1 MRICLIKNYSLLLF
15 FILYFNNVQS
25 NDNSIIINNKHII
38 NIINMV
44 TLSSC
49 FSLQPHIKKINKSK
63 LTLDET
69 ILLNH
74 IIQTVFIIS
83 YFVCKKKSGLS
94 LKELKELK
102 IKSLCLSCINVA
114 MTMYQSFLFS
124 KLIKN
129 NKISSIL
136 PILNSLTGV
145 ISLLIGKYIFY
156 ESVSKNSIFGL
167 IFIIIGSFLL
177 Y

>member
-15 FILYFNNVQS
+15 LILYFNNAQG
-25 NDNSIIINNKHII
+25 NDNSMIVINKNII

-49 FSLQPHIKKINKSK
+49 FSLQPHIKKLNKSK
-63 LTLDET
+63 LTIDET

-74 IIQTVFIIS
+74 IIQTVFILS
-83 YFVCKKKSGLS
+83 YFVYKRKDVLS
-94 LKELKELK
+94 FKELK
-102 IKSLCLSCINVA
+102 IKSLCLSSISVA

-124 KLIKN
+124 KLIRN
-129 NKISSIL
+129 NKISTVL
-136 PILNSLTGV
+136 PILNSLTGI
-145 ISLLIGKYIFY
+145 ISLIIGKYIFY
-156 ESVSKNSIFGL
+156 EPVSKNSIFGL
-167 IFIIIGSFLL
+167 FFIIIGSFLL

>member
-15 FILYFNNVQS
+15 LFCIFNNVQC
-25 NDNSIIINNKHII
+25 NDNHIIVNNKHII

-49 FSLQPHIKKINKSK
+49 FSLQPHIKKLNKTK
-63 LTLDET
+63 LTIDES

-74 IIQTVFIIS
+74 IIQTIFIVS
-83 YFVCKKKSGLS
+83 YFIYRRKCCLS
-94 LKELKELK
+94 LKELK
-102 IKSLCLSCINVA
+102 IKSLCLSSVNVA

-129 NKISSIL
+129 NKISTVL

-167 IFIIIGSFLL
+167 FFIIFGSFLL